1 MPATCSTSPVLP
13 MLEGKHR
20 FRLGIPSYVLP
31 ADILPNVK
39 AFAPYV
45 DDFEL
50 TLFESESS
58 SLPSPET
65 VAQLVQLA
73 KDNELSYTVHFPL
86 DRQLGSEFFEERM
99 AMQRSILAIMRR
111 MRPLK
116 PFAWVLHLEGLT
128 PPANARERQAWSK
141 RIAALLPDIIARAAN
156 PGLIC
161 VENLLYPFE
170 WCVELVESFKLGV
183 CIDIGHLLSL
193 GEDVNSH
200 LKRFLPRARIV
211 HLHGMS
217 GGKTHR
223 ALDAVPLADLKQYLV
238 NMADFRGILTL
249 ELFNLSD
256 ISASIKYL
264 GRCLAMPDCS

>member
-1 MPATCSTSPVLP
+1 

-31 ADILPNVK
+31 TDILPNVK
-39 AFAPYV
+39 AFAPFV

-65 VAQLVQLA
+65 VAQLVRLA

-86 DRQLGSEFFEERM
+86 DRRLGSELFAERK
-99 AMQRSILAIMRR
+99 AMQQSILAIMRR
-111 MRPLK
+111 VRPLK
-116 PFAWVLHLEGLT
+116 PFAWILHLEGIA
-128 PPANARERQAWSK
+128 PQASARKRQAWSK
-141 RIAALLPDIIARAAN
+141 RIAGLLPDIIAQAEN

-170 WCVELVESFKLGV
+170 WCVEMVESFKLGV

-193 GEDVNSH
+193 GEDVRLH
-200 LKRFLPRARIV
+200 LRRFLPRARII

-217 GGKTHR
+217 GGKDHR
-223 ALDAVPLADLKQYLV
+223 ALDAIPAGDLRRYLAA
-238 NMADFRGILTL
+238 MADFRGVLTL
-249 ELFNLSD
+249 ELFNLPD
-256 ISASIKYL
+256 VAASIKYL

>member
-1 MPATCSTSPVLP
+1 MKSASNPPILPALACNH
-13 MLEGKHR
+13 K

-65 VAQLVQLA
+65 VAQLAQLA
-73 KDNELSYTVHFPL
+73 NDNELSYTVHFPL
-86 DRQLGSEFFEERM
+86 DRQLGSELFAERM
-99 AMQRSILAIMRR
+99 AMHKSIMAIMRL

-116 PFAWVLHLEGLT
+116 PFAWILHLEGI
-128 PPANARERQAWSK
+128 PPQANARERQAWSK
-141 RIAALLPDIIARAAN
+141 LIAELLPDIIAQAEN

-170 WCVELVESFKLGV
+170 WCAELIESFKLGV
-183 CIDIGHLLSL
+183 CIDIGHLLLLGKDVSL
-193 GEDVNSH
+193 H
-200 LKRFLPRARIV
+200 LRRFLPRTRIV
-211 HLHGMS
+211 HLHGTG
-217 GGKTHR
+217 GGKPHR
-223 ALDAVPLADLKQYLV
+223 ALEAISPADLKRYLAD
-238 NMADFRGILTL
+238 MADFRGVLTL
-249 ELFNLSD
+249 ELFNLPD
-256 ISASIKYL
+256 ISASIRHL
-264 GRCLAMPDCS
+264 DRCMAMPDCS

>member
-1 MPATCSTSPVLP
+1 
-13 MLEGKHR
+13 MLAGMHR

-39 AFAPYV
+39 AFAPYI

-73 KDNELSYTVHFPL
+73 EDNELSYTVHFPL
-86 DRQLGSEFFEERM
+86 DRQLGSKFLAERT
-99 AMQRSILAIMRR
+99 AMQRSILTIMRL

-116 PFAWVLHLEGLT
+116 PFAWILHLEGIT
-128 PPANARERQAWSK
+128 PQANARERQAWSK
-141 RIAALLPDIIARAAN
+141 RTAELLPDIIAQAEN
-156 PGLIC
+156 PGRIC

-170 WCVELVESFKLGV
+170 WCVELIESFKLGV

-193 GEDVNSH
+193 GEDASLH
-200 LKRFLPRARIV
+200 LKRFLARARVI
-211 HLHGMS
+211 HLHGMND
-217 GGKTHR
+217 GKTHR
-223 ALDAVPLADLKQYLV
+223 ALDTIPVDDLGRYLAD
-238 NMADFRGILTL
+238 MAGFRGVLTL
-249 ELFNLSD
+249 ELFNLPD
-256 ISASIKYL
+256 ISASIRCL
-264 GRCLAMPDCS
+264 GRCLTMPDCS